1 MMAGFPLKFYAMSLH
16 SWKVSRVVSPPHRS
30 TVIFTLLVILFFST
44 PGFAQASPP
53 DAPGLKPILT
63 YISSAW
69 DTLTRSMTDCRSVV
83 DPKIK
88 VSPVLYLPAGF
99 AEPGA
104 VQKLAADCNVR
115 VEHLPLEIHHLG
127 EIDTSRIH
135 PHGLLYLENKY
146 VVPGGRFN
154 EMYGWDSY
162 FIIRGLLQAG
172 RVELARGMVD
182 NFFFE
187 IEHYGAMLNAN
198 RTYYLTR
205 SQPPFLS
212 SMFVDVYQATRH
224 DKPDVAW
231 LERAYADLNKDYEMW
246 TRDPHLAG
254 KTGLSRY
261 YDFGDGPPAEAVQ
274 DESGFYRKVADYFFF
289 HPREADDYIVELK
302 PNSEQAVAGSAY
314 SIDVCDAAGTMAHPE
329 CEKTR
334 EFKLSADYYKGDRS
348 MRESGFDVSFRF
360 GAFGSTTH
368 HFAPVCL
375 NSLLYKTEK
384 DLEQISR
391 WLGHTADA
399 QKWARRAAD
408 RKSLV
413 TRYLWDSAHGSF
425 FDFDV
430 VKNKI
435 STYSYASMFYPL
447 WAGLATPEQAKAVAA
462 NLKVVERPGGIA
474 MSPYETGAQ
483 WDLPYGW
490 GNIEMVCIAGLR
502 RYGFNADADRVSY
515 EFLSTVAGNFRRDG
529 NIREKYNVVTRSSE
543 AHVELGYE
551 MNVVGFGW
559 TNAAFLEL
567 LHGLPKDMVE
577 RLDKEQ
583 QQPLAPAQP
592 QN

>member
-1 MMAGFPLKFYAMSLH
+1 MSLH
-16 SWKVSRVVSPPHRS
+16 QSFSPRSVVAFMIRFCLS
-30 TVIFTLLVILFFST
+30 LVLIS
-44 PGFAQASPP
+44 GVADAQTSAAPMTGAS
-53 DAPGLKPILT
+53 DQGLKPILT

-69 DTLTRSMTDCRSVV
+69 DTLTRSMNDCASVV

-99 AEPGA
+99 EEPTA
-104 VQKLAADCNVR
+104 VKKLTTDCQVNI
-115 VEHLPLEIHHLG
+115 EHLPLEIHRLG
-127 EIDTSRIH
+127 EIDTSKIQ
-135 PHGLLYLENKY
+135 PHGLLYLPDKY

-172 RVELARGMVD
+172 RVELARGMID

-212 SMFVDVYQATRH
+212 SMFVDVYQAMQKDGGH
-224 DKPDVAW
+224 PDKAW
-231 LERAYADLNKDYEMW
+231 LERAYADLDKDYGMW

-254 KTGLSRY
+254 ETGLSRY
-261 YDFGDGPPAEAVQ
+261 YDFGEGPPAEAVQ
-274 DESGFYRKVADYFFF
+274 DESGFYRKVSQYFFL
-289 HPREADDYIVELK
+289 HPAEANDYVVETTPGANQTIVK
-302 PNSEQAVAGSAY
+302 QPVAGSAY
-314 SIDVCDAAGTMAHPE
+314 SLQVCDVPLTMARAE
-329 CEKTR
+329 CEKAKQ
-334 EFKLSADYYKGDRS
+334 FKLSADYYKGDRS

-360 GAFGSTTH
+360 GAFGSATH
-368 HFAPVCL
+368 HYAPVCL

-384 DLEQISR
+384 DLEQISL
-391 WLGHTADA
+391 WLGHADDA
-399 QKWARRAAD
+399 KKWNKRAEE
-408 RKSLV
+408 RKQLI
-413 TRYLWDSAHGSF
+413 THYLWNDQQGLF
-425 FDFDV
+425 FDFNFLT
-430 VKNKI
+430 KRM
-435 STYSYASMFYPL
+435 SAYQYASTFYPL
-447 WAGLATPEQAKAVAA
+447 WAGVATPAQAKAVAA
-462 NLKVVERPGGIA
+462 NLKVFERPGGVP
-474 MSPYETGAQ
+474 MSTDETGAQ

-490 GNIEMVCIAGLR
+490 GNIEMVVIAGLR
-502 RYGFNADADRVSY
+502 RYGYNADADRVSY
-515 EFLSTVAGNFRRDG
+515 EFLSTVAENFRRDG

-567 LHGLPKDMVE
+567 LHGLPKEMAE

-583 QQPLAPAQP
+583 NEALTAK
-592 QN
+592 